1 MIYESET
8 VIDIYN
14 YIIILYDFGGYTFN
28 ESYLSTTRL
37 GRPWVRTFDP
47 VMTALL
53 LTNYFCKLNLYE

>member
-37 GRPWVRTFDP
+37 RRP
-47 VMTALL
+47 
-53 LTNYFCKLNLYE
+53 

>member
-28 ESYLSTTRL
+28 ESYLSTTR
-37 GRPWVRTFDP
+37 GVPESG
-47 VMTALL
+47 L
-53 LTNYFCKLNLYE
+53 LTQ